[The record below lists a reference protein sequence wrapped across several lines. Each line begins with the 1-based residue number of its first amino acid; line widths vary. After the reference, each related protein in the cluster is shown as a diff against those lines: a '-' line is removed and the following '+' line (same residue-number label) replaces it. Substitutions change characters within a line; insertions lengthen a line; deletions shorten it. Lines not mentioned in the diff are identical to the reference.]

1 MEEERYMINFTVGPV
16 QSNEEVCEIG
26 AHSAP
31 YFRTPEFSEIMLE
44 NERLMNK
51 FAGAPEGSRTVFL
64 TGSGTAAMEAAVI
77 NLLTKED
84 NVLVVKGGTFG
95 ERFCK
100 LCEIHGV
107 PYKPVNVTPGH
118 GLTEEDLR
126 LYDRVADDK
135 SNTRNNADEGTE
147 DQDFTALLVNIHETS
162 TGVLYDIDLISDFC
176 RRNGLFL
183 IVDAISSFLA
193 DPIDMSRSGIDVMIT
208 GSQKALAVPPGV
220 SMLVMSPRALER
232 VERIDSGCMYLDIKD
247 ALKNGERGQTPFTP
261 AVTTLLQINARLR
274 QIDKD
279 GGPGSEIGRVRELAD
294 DFRHRIQ
301 DMPFEIFSEAPSKAV
316 TSILTTKIS
325 AKWIFTTLKDEYGI
339 WICPNGG
346 DMAETV
352 FRVGH
357 IGNLT
362 VDDNMRLIEAFED
375 IIERWESSQWS
386 E

>member
-1 MEEERYMINFTVGPV
+1 MINFTVGPV
-16 QSNEEVCEIG
+16 QSNSEVLAIG
-26 AHSAP
+26 AESAP

-77 NLLTKED
+77 NLLTKDD
-84 NVLVVKGGTFG
+84 NVLVVKGGSFG

-107 PYKPVNVTPGH
+107 PFTPVNVKSGH
-118 GLTEEDLR
+118 GLMEEDLKP
-126 LYDRVADDK
+126 YEDR
-135 SNTRNNADEGTE
+135 G
-147 DQDFTALLVNIHETS
+147 FTALLVNIHETS
-162 TGVLYDIDLISDFC
+162 TGVLYDIDLINDFC
-176 RRNGLFL
+176 RRNDLFL

-193 DPIDMSRSGIDVMIT
+193 DSIDMSRSGIDVMIT

-220 SMLVMSPRALER
+220 SILVMAPPAIDR
-232 VERIDSGCMYLDIKD
+232 VERINSGCMYLDIKD

-279 GGPGSEIGRVRELAD
+279 GGPESEIGHVRELAE
-294 DFRHRIQ
+294 DFRNRIQ
-301 DMPFEIFSEAPSKAV
+301 GLPFEMFSKSPSNAV
-316 TSILTTKIS
+316 TSLMTTKIS
-325 AKWIFTTLKDEYGI
+325 AKTIFTTLKDEYGI

-362 VDDNMRLIEAFED
+362 VDDNAKLVEALWD
-375 IIERWESSQWS
+375 IIKRGDSSLRS

>member
-1 MEEERYMINFTVGPV
+1 MINFTVGPV

-26 AHSAP
+26 ARSAP
-31 YFRTPEFSEIMLE
+31 YFRTSEFSEIMLE

-77 NLLTKED
+77 NLLSKDD
-84 NVLVVKGGTFG
+84 NVLVVKGGSFG

-107 PYKPVNVTPGH
+107 PFTPINVNPGH

-126 LYDRVADDK
+126 PYD
-135 SNTRNNADEGTE
+135 NRNY
-147 DQDFTALLVNIHETS
+147 TAFLVNIHETS
-162 TGVLYDIDLISDFC
+162 TGVLYDIDLISNFC

-193 DPIDMSRSGIDVMIT
+193 DPIDMSRSSIDVMIT

-220 SMLVMSPRALER
+220 SMLVMAPRALDR

-274 QIDKD
+274 QIDRN
-279 GGPGSEIGRVRELAD
+279 GGPGSEIGHVRVLAE
-294 DFRHRIQ
+294 DFRNRIQ
-301 DMPFEIFSEAPSKAV
+301 DMPFERFAKSPSNAV
-316 TSILTTKIS
+316 TSLLTTKIS
-325 AKWIFTTLKDEYGI
+325 AKTIFTTLKDEYGI

-346 DMAETV
+346 DMAEKV

-357 IGNLT
+357 IGNLI
-362 VDDNMRLIEAFED
+362 VENNEKLVEALGD
-375 IIERWESSQWS
+375 IIKRGDSSLRS

>member
-1 MEEERYMINFTVGPV
+1 MINFTVGPV
-16 QSNEEVCEIG
+16 QSNEEVLKIG

-31 YFRTPEFSEIMLE
+31 YFRTPEFSDIMLE

-77 NLLTKED
+77 NLLDED
-84 NVLVVKGGTFG
+84 DRVLVVKGGTFG
-95 ERFCK
+95 DRFCK
-100 LCEIHGV
+100 LCGIHGIS
-107 PYKPVNVTPGH
+107 YTPVNVKPGH
-118 GLTEEDLR
+118 GLTEDDLR
-126 LYDRVADDK
+126 PYERSSADRSDTGNNGGSGAD
-135 SNTRNNADEGTE
+135 G
-147 DQDFTALLVNIHETS
+147 DFTALLVNIHETS
-162 TGVLYDIDLISDFC
+162 TGVLYDINLISDFC
-176 RRNGLFL
+176 RRNNIFL

-208 GSQKALAVPPGV
+208 GSQKALAVPPGISV
-220 SMLVMSPRALER
+220 LVMAPRALER
-232 VERIDSGCMYLDIKD
+232 VERIDSGCMYLDLED

-274 QIDKD
+274 QIDRD
-279 GGPGSEIGRVRELAD
+279 GGPESEIGHVRELAE
-294 DFRHRIQ
+294 DFRNRIK
-301 DMPFEIFSEAPSKAV
+301 DMPFEMFSEAPSNAV

-325 AKWIFTTLKDEYGI
+325 AKTIFTTLKDEYGI

-362 VDDNMRLIEAFED
+362 VDDNAKLVEALGD
-375 IIERWESSQWS
+375 IIEQWDSSLRS

>member
-1 MEEERYMINFTVGPV
+1 MINFTVGPV
-16 QSNEEVCEIG
+16 QSNEEVCGIG

-77 NLLTKED
+77 NLLTKDD

-107 PYKPVNVTPGH
+107 PYTPVNVAPGH

-126 LYDRVADDK
+126 PYDRSADDK
-135 SNTRNNADEGTE
+135 SNTRNNADEGTG

-220 SMLVMSPRALER
+220 SMLVMAPRALKR
-232 VERIDSGCMYLDIKD
+232 AERIDSGCMYLDIKD

-274 QIDKD
+274 QIDRD
-279 GGPGSEIGRVRELAD
+279 GGPETEIRHVRELAE
-294 DFRHRIQ
+294 DFRNRIQ
-301 DMPFEIFSEAPSKAV
+301 DMPFERFTKTPSNAV
-316 TSILTTKIS
+316 TSILTKRIS
-325 AKWIFTTLKDEYGI
+325 AKTIFTTLKDEYGI

-362 VDDNMRLIEAFED
+362 VDDNAKLVEALKY
-375 IIERWESSQWS
+375 IIERGDYSLRS